1 MTSIRQLL
9 GSLIRGESP
18 ARKVNPAL
26 GELEIGLD
34 RTYQVLELD
43 IEESEPRWLHGDWG
57 GQDVAVIPTL
67 SDLQNEPSD
76 TPRIVSAAMM
86 LQKAKQFDD
95 GLYAAVELAAQA
107 GAGSFPGKAAML
119 REVLDALARGTP
131 RLGDLAAAR
140 LFAAAQLG
148 GLEPAVPDLLERA
161 VQDELDGFEAN
172 EERSKPISFYT
183 WSDELRAIFRQD
195 RLLQER
201 FENHGDVE
209 LVLRTLHSL
218 QPTRKVYEA
227 YLALVER
234 LTNPFAQDEP
244 DLRGLLAQLDRG
256 DTVLGIE
263 SNVFFPPSRSHE
275 TDLVKR
281 LFGAQA
287 DVPFRTIPESFDLLT
302 TLIERIRRGELSLSP
317 RPDSGWYDLQTWSF
331 EPLLLPEKTAES
343 SKIRT
348 SARYRKCLEELF
360 KGSLVL
366 ARETHIKQ
374 LEVLELGSLALQKLV
389 ISPTLTVEPLCTC
402 YLRRAVGYAL
412 VRALLEGFFGP
423 GTAGRMHR
431 QSADGPRDIDLDTD
445 LRHTAGLFLG
455 AFTAAG
461 EDLGLSRA
469 EQERMIE
476 DQLAESKLPP
486 GALSDLGSG
495 AGQDSDLETFRRWS
509 EPGDDPDLCGDV
521 RTMVPVF
528 FDLERQMLKVWVF
541 LGWTRR
547 KLEVSFAEPPGVRVL
562 DPEGREVNAPIEWG
576 VQRYDVAYPVTAEV
590 YVTRVLDR
598 TEFRAHCDRY
608 RTRSAILENL
618 V

>member
-1 MTSIRQLL
+1 MTYFWQRIK
-9 GSLIRGESP
+9 SLIWNESP
-18 ARKVNPAL
+18 DRYRRDLYDKHSVV
-26 GELEIGLD
+26 LD
-34 RTYQVLELD
+34 KTFQVLELD
-43 IEESEPRWLHGDWG
+43 VAERSPSRLDGTFEDEE
-57 GQDVAVIPTL
+57 DVVFPTL
-67 SDLQNEPSD
+67 ADLRNEPSD
-76 TPRIVSAAMM
+76 TPRIVSAAML
-86 LQKAKQFDD
+86 LQKAKRFDD

-119 REVLDALARGTP
+119 REVLDALARGAP
-131 RLGDLAAAR
+131 RSGDLAAAR

-148 GLEPAVPDLLERA
+148 GLDPAVPDLLDRA
-161 VQDELDGFEAN
+161 VQDDLDGFEHN
-172 EERSKPISFYT
+172 EERSKPVSFYT

-195 RLLQER
+195 RLLQEPFSK
-201 FENHGDVE
+201 FEDMQS
-209 LVLRTLHSL
+209 LVKTLHTLETSR
-218 QPTRKVYEA
+218 QTYTKYVEFI
-227 YLALVER
+227 ER
-234 LTNPFAQDEP
+234 LTNPFAQDKP
-244 DLRGLLAQLDRG
+244 DLRGLLAQIDRCDPALD
-256 DTVLGIE
+256 IE
-263 SNVFFPPSRSHE
+263 DNRFFPPSRSHE
-275 TDLVKR
+275 TDLVER

-287 DVPFRTIPESFDLLT
+287 DVSFGKIHEGFDLLT
-302 TLIERIRRGELSLSP
+302 TLIERIRRSELSLSP

-374 LEVLELGSLALQKLV
+374 LEVPYVIGWPLATLWV
-389 ISPTLTVEPLCTC
+389 RPTLTVEPLCTC
-402 YLRRAVGYAL
+402 YLRRAVGYAFI
-412 VRALLEGFFGP
+412 RALLEGFFGP

-455 AFTAAG
+455 AFRAAG